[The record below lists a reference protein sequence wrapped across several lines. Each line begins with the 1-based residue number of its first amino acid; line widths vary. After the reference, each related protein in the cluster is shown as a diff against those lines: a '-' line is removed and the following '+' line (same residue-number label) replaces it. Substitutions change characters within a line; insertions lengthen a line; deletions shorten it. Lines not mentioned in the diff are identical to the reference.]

1 MIRLTTI
8 SNEAFILNCDL
19 IYRLDRAFDT
29 IITLVDGKTVRVKE
43 TDEEIIKK
51 VIQYKR
57 EINQGFMEV
66 EK

>member
-1 MIRLTTI
+1 M
-8 SNEAFILNCDL
+8 

-43 TDEEIIKK
+43 TDEEIRKK

-57 EINQGFMEV
+57 EISQRFMEV